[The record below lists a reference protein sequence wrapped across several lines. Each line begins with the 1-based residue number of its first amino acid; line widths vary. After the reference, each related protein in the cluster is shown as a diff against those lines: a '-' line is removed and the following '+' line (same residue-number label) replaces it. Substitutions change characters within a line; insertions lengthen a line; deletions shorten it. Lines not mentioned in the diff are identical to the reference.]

1 MRVLR
6 SCSLTNSDVPWVD
19 LLPCRFQW
27 HHLPSELPSCCWTI
41 TLVISF
47 FMRKVYST
55 QRQMGNDISS
65 QLGAYESSVWTAVG
79 TIVGENFALWKT
91 TLRSRHGHT
100 AFRTKARLL
109 GWLSA
114 CSLVGQTLGHIT
126 SPSASSGS
134 SPATPLPPGCWV
146 LLYLRQAVH
155 GFIGYKSL
163 FSPAHQKKK
172 RKRHNFLEGVYWRT
186 EYIVC
191 YWLVFFLFI
200 LFPPKMKEGQHSM
213 PGSHAWITACWCSFG
228 FHKE

>member
-1 MRVLR
+1 
-6 SCSLTNSDVPWVD
+6 
-19 LLPCRFQW
+19 
-27 HHLPSELPSCCWTI
+27 
-41 TLVISF
+41 
-47 FMRKVYST
+47 
-55 QRQMGNDISS
+55 MGNDISS

-172 RKRHNFLEGVYWRT
+172 ENVTISWKVYTEGQSILSVIGLYFFCLFSSLRRWKKVST
-186 EYIVC
+186 ACQDHTHESLHVDAP
-191 YWLVFFLFI
+191 LVFIKNSLLIDSPSAHIQKIQIKYSLGVWKQVFWF
-200 LFPPKMKEGQHSM
+200 
-213 PGSHAWITACWCSFG
+213 
-228 FHKE
+228 